1 MISRQVSHTAPHL
14 YAAANLRSAGI
25 STCFLLGVARL
36 KEPLFVS
43 ENLVPTKLP
52 SVTFSVY
59 HREDLCPAYFAGP
72 WVKSSLFHG
81 G

>member
-1 MISRQVSHTAPHL
+1 M
-14 YAAANLRSAGI
+14 YAAAKLRSAGI
-25 STCFLLGVARL
+25 STWFLVGVVRL
-36 KEPLFVS
+36 KKPQFVS

-81 G
+81 GDGCSHYIASES